1 LEEFQLN
8 HSKKVQLP
16 EEIILNC
23 EQQLK
28 DAWKS
33 TKKTIEQSISELV
46 KPFTSLDASQIIF
59 PNPLRYSSEHW
70 TKLKA
75 AFRRNGVYD
84 GIDFNDDLTV
94 LLLIHDLTGWIS
106 FSKKIK
112 EALVSFGRSIE
123 SSFEPVHTEM
133 KYASLLPQIGISISQ
148 MRIKNIE
155 EEINLN
161 LESFLVS
168 IQLWHRLAY
177 FAVRKKIQ
185 ALLSPVYKDLF
196 KKMGKGYVKDSLE
209 DLQKFFHE
217 NAVMLCKETEASVFS
232 QLSDST
238 TLASK
243 RFMLTIGKLSALE
256 FPTIPISHISPPKE
270 YRCNLKELNQKIENL
285 SNFIAVPEE
294 VLLPTQRISGTIR
307 IFSTE
312 IYATPVIRIGT
323 STDRRPFLDETVIS
337 GRGQPICLKVEW
349 EMETNHIKAAMGVF
363 EKVFANC
370 NAPFY
375 GARFYSHTLEPMKEI
390 CRHILEFVNEIPG
403 IHPKKPKSSSSPS
416 LSMSS
421 SSSYSEEVR
430 KQLEGILEKFQTTN
444 IPRAVGSSNASYF
457 FVVIYFFLLPIA
469 LIEHRAIRRDPLLD
483 WMAKGKVDRDRHKGR
498 LLVVQNNRGLDT
510 S

>member
-1 LEEFQLN
+1 
-8 HSKKVQLP
+8 
-16 EEIILNC
+16 
-23 EQQLK
+23 
-28 DAWKS
+28 
-33 TKKTIEQSISELV
+33 
-46 KPFTSLDASQIIF
+46 
-59 PNPLRYSSEHW
+59 
-70 TKLKA
+70 
-75 AFRRNGVYD
+75 
-84 GIDFNDDLTV
+84 
-94 LLLIHDLTGWIS
+94 
-106 FSKKIK
+106 
-112 EALVSFGRSIE
+112 
-123 SSFEPVHTEM
+123 M
-133 KYASLLPQIGISISQ
+133 
-148 MRIKNIE
+148 
-155 EEINLN
+155 
-161 LESFLVS
+161 
-168 IQLWHRLAY
+168 
-177 FAVRKKIQ
+177 
-185 ALLSPVYKDLF
+185 
-196 KKMGKGYVKDSLE
+196 
-209 DLQKFFHE
+209 
-217 NAVMLCKETEASVFS
+217 
-232 QLSDST
+232 
-238 TLASK
+238 
-243 RFMLTIGKLSALE
+243 
-256 FPTIPISHISPPKE
+256 
-270 YRCNLKELNQKIENL
+270 KELNQKIENL